1 MVKIDSEKTQMDIQG
16 LFLSERKHNQKR
28 TKENQEGTLAH
39 VSINRYVVSLVEAV
53 GFLVLKF

>member
-53 GFLVLKF
+53 GF